1 MMKKLIYLS
10 VIIALLS
17 CSNDVEETSS
27 YLNGTGKTPIETAAL
42 LDVTTAPQTR
52 AANKDFDNGDVLL
65 AYLRHV
71 TWNGGTAD
79 IRTSVSVDQ
88 APRLVTFTKGTEAC
102 IDYSGADITPI
113 GLKTPLGLSSQNTK
127 QTSNLTPTLYWDDF
141 SNETNDLRS
150 SNHYLQ
156 SFYGYCYNGGTPSD
170 ALTES
175 TGVLGWTVPYDQ
187 TQADALKHAD
197 LLWSAE
203 QTPIKYDHAEGS
215 RGKLMLPYTHAM
227 SMVTVVVT
235 AAEGFSD
242 AALTNTWLELQ
253 GMNRTCKTTA
263 PTYEISDVGQGTD
276 SPGLVKMALT
286 LNEGMTCTYRAIV
299 VPQTV
304 LTSGNSFLKIN
315 GAEDNNYEVKVTQNM
330 LDHWAS
336 GLSEGKMQSGYNYQL
351 NVTINK
357 VGIDVSATIT
367 NWNTVEATGTGE
379 IKFQNDVTTT
389 GPIADELK
397 VGGMD
402 IYKSTSQSFDEKST
416 TLTWDGTN
424 STWTYSPT
432 IYWAGQGDA
441 SYFRALSPAASTT
454 AMTQGN
460 DVLWGFACD
469 ADADTSKVGTQNE
482 VKITPRTGDV
492 PLRFRHAMSKITVQ
506 LVSSG
511 EAAVVLTDALISIT
525 NLANAGTLDLVKG
538 TIQAGEKQSEPI
550 DGFCS
555 ASHPVAD
562 KTKLD
567 NYCVIPQSIGNDAV
581 LTVKLAD
588 GTTYSLPL
596 NTCKDSSGQSIAAW
610 EQGRHYVYTITL
622 TKGSISFRALIKEW
636 EVSNGEGDAELDW
649 D

>member
-1 MMKKLIYLS
+1 MKKLIYLS

-42 LDVTTAPQTR
+42 LDVTTAPLTR
-52 AANKDFDNGDVLL
+52 AANKDFAENDQLL

-88 APRLVTFTKGTEAC
+88 APCLVTFTKGTEAC
-102 IDYSGADITPI
+102 TDYLGGDITPI
-113 GLKTPLGLSSQNTK
+113 GLSTSLRLSSQNTK

-141 SNETNDLRS
+141 SNETNDVRLG
-150 SNHYLQ
+150 NHYLQ
-156 SFYGYCYNGGTPSD
+156 SYYGYCYNGGTPTVN
-170 ALTES
+170 LVES
-175 TGVLGWTVPYDQ
+175 TGVLGWAVPYDQ
-187 TQADALKHAD
+187 TTDGALQQAD

-203 QTPIKYDHAEGS
+203 QTPIKYDHAEGN
-215 RGKLMLPYTHAM
+215 RGKLVLPYTHAM

-235 AAEGFSD
+235 AADGFSNG
-242 AALTNTWLELQ
+242 ALNNTWLELQ

-263 PTYEISDVGQGTD
+263 PTYGISDVGQGTD
-276 SPGLVKMALT
+276 NSGLVKMKPT
-286 LNEGMTCTYRAIV
+286 STEGMTRTYQAIV
-299 VPQTV
+299 VPQTALAV
-304 LTSGNSFLKIN
+304 GTSFLKIN

-330 LDHWAS
+330 LDGWAS

-454 AMTQGN
+454 AMAQGN

-469 ADADTSKVGTQNE
+469 ADADISKVGTQNE

-492 PLRFRHAMSKITVQ
+492 SLRFRHAMSKITVQ

-538 TIQAGEKQSEPI
+538 TIQAGEKQSKPI
-550 DGFCS
+550 DCFCS
-555 ASHPVAD
+555 ASHPVVD
-562 KTKLD
+562 KPKLD
-567 NYCVIPQSIGNDAV
+567 NYCVIPQSIGHDAV

-596 NTCKDSSGQSIAAW
+596 NTCKDSSGQSIATW

>member
-1 MMKKLIYLS
+1 MKKLIYLS

-42 LDVTTAPQTR
+42 LDVTTAPLTR
-52 AANKDFDNGDVLL
+52 AANKDFAENDQLL

-71 TWNGGTAD
+71 TWNGGATD
-79 IRTSVSVDQ
+79 RNSVSVDQ
-88 APRLVTFTKGTEAC
+88 APCLVTFIKGTEAC

-113 GLKTPLGLSSQNTK
+113 GLNTPLGLSFQNTK

-215 RGKLMLPYTHAM
+215 RGKLVLPYTHAM

-263 PTYEISDVGQGTD
+263 PTYEISNVGQGTD

-454 AMTQGN
+454 AMAQGN

-469 ADADTSKVGTQNE
+469 ADADISKVGTQNE

-492 PLRFRHAMSKITVQ
+492 SLRFRHAMSKITVQ

-538 TIQAGEKQSEPI
+538 TIQAGEKQSKPI
-550 DGFCS
+550 DCFCS
-555 ASHPVAD
+555 ASHPVVD
-562 KTKLD
+562 KPKLD
-567 NYCVIPQSIGNDAV
+567 NYCVIPQSIGHDAV

-596 NTCKDSSGQSIAAW
+596 NTCKDSSGQSIATW

-622 TKGSISFRALIKEW
+622 TKGSISFRALVKEW
-636 EVSNGEGDAELDW
+636 VDSNGEGDAELDW

>member
-42 LDVTTAPQTR
+42 LDVTTAPLTR
-52 AANKDFDNGDVLL
+52 AANKDFAENDQLL

-102 IDYSGADITPI
+102 TNYSGRDITPI
-113 GLKTPLGLSSQNTK
+113 GLNTPLGLSSQNTK

-187 TQADALKHAD
+187 MQADALKHAD

-469 ADADTSKVGTQNE
+469 ADADISKVGTQNE

-492 PLRFRHAMSKITVQ
+492 SLRFRHAMSKITVQ

-538 TIQAGEKQSEPI
+538 TIQAGEKQSKPI
-550 DGFCS
+550 DCFCS
-555 ASHPVAD
+555 ASHPVVD
-562 KTKLD
+562 KPKLD
-567 NYCVIPQSIGNDAV
+567 NYCVIPQSIGHDAV

-622 TKGSISFRALIKEW
+622 TKGSISFRALVKEW
-636 EVSNGEGDAELDW
+636 VDSNGEGDAELDW

>member
-42 LDVTTAPQTR
+42 LDVTTAPLTR
-52 AANKDFDNGDVLL
+52 AANKDFDNGDKLL

-102 IDYSGADITPI
+102 TDYSGGDITPI
-113 GLKTPLGLSSQNTK
+113 GLSTSLGLSSQNTK

-150 SNHYLQ
+150 GNHYLQ
-156 SFYGYCYNGGTPSD
+156 SYYGYCYNGGTPTVN
-170 ALTES
+170 LVES
-175 TGVLGWTVPYDQ
+175 TGVLGWAVPYDQ
-187 TQADALKHAD
+187 TTDGALQQAD

-215 RGKLMLPYTHAM
+215 RGKLVLPYTHAM

-235 AAEGFSD
+235 AANGFSNG
-242 AALTNTWLELQ
+242 ALNNTWLELQ

-263 PTYEISDVGQGTD
+263 PTYGISDVGQGTD

-330 LDHWAS
+330 LDGWAS
-336 GLSEGKMQSGYNYQL
+336 GLSKGKMQSGYNYQL

-454 AMTQGN
+454 AMAQGN

-469 ADADTSKVGTQNE
+469 ADADISKVGTQNE

-492 PLRFRHAMSKITVQ
+492 SLRFRHAMSKITVQ

-555 ASHPVAD
+555 ASHPVAG

-622 TKGSISFRALIKEW
+622 TKGSISFRALVKEW
-636 EVSNGEGDAELDW
+636 VDSNGEGDAELDW

>member
-1 MMKKLIYLS
+1 MKKLIYLS

-42 LDVTTAPQTR
+42 LDVTTAPLTR
-52 AANKDFDNGDVLL
+52 AANKDFAENDQLL

-71 TWNGGTAD
+71 TWNGGATD
-79 IRTSVSVDQ
+79 RNSVSVDQ
-88 APRLVTFTKGTEAC
+88 APCLVTFIKGTEAC

-113 GLKTPLGLSSQNTK
+113 GLNTPLGLSFQNTK

-215 RGKLMLPYTHAM
+215 RGKLVLPYTHAM

-263 PTYEISDVGQGTD
+263 PTYEISNVGQGTD

-330 LDHWAS
+330 LDGWAS

-454 AMTQGN
+454 AMAQGN

-469 ADADTSKVGTQNE
+469 ADADISKVGTQNE

-492 PLRFRHAMSKITVQ
+492 SLRFRHAMSKITVQ

-525 NLANAGTLDLVKG
+525 NLANTGTLDLVKG

-596 NTCKDSSGQSIAAW
+596 NTCKDSSGQSIATW

-622 TKGSISFRALIKEW
+622 TKGSISFRALVKEW
-636 EVSNGEGDAELDW
+636 VDSNGEGDAELDW

>member
-1 MMKKLIYLS
+1 MKKLIYLS

-102 IDYSGADITPI
+102 TDYSGGDITPI
-113 GLKTPLGLSSQNTK
+113 GLSTSLGLSSQNTK

-170 ALTES
+170 ALAES

-187 TQADALKHAD
+187 MQADALKHAD

-330 LDHWAS
+330 LDDWAS

-416 TLTWDGTN
+416 TLSWDGTN

-454 AMTQGN
+454 AMAQGN

-469 ADADTSKVGTQNE
+469 ADADISKVGTQNE

-492 PLRFRHAMSKITVQ
+492 SLRFRHAMSKITVQ

-550 DGFCS
+550 DGFSS

-596 NTCKDSSGQSIAAW
+596 NTCKDSSGQSIATW

>member
-1 MMKKLIYLS
+1 MKKLIYLS

-42 LDVTTAPQTR
+42 LDVTTAPLTR
-52 AANKDFDNGDVLL
+52 AANKDFDNGDKLL

-102 IDYSGADITPI
+102 TDYSGGDITPI
-113 GLKTPLGLSSQNTK
+113 GLSTSLGLSSQNTK

-150 SNHYLQ
+150 GNHYLQ

-286 LNEGMTCTYRAIV
+286 LNVGMTCTYRAIV

-469 ADADTSKVGTQNE
+469 ADANTSKVGTQNE

-525 NLANAGTLDLVKG
+525 NLANTGTLDLVKG

-550 DGFCS
+550 DGFSS
-555 ASHPVAD
+555 ASHLVAD

-622 TKGSISFRALIKEW
+622 TKGSISFRALVKEW
-636 EVSNGEGDAELDW
+636 VDSNGEGDAELDW

>member
-1 MMKKLIYLS
+1 MKKLIYLS

-17 CSNDVEETSS
+17 CSNDVEEKSS

-52 AANKDFDNGDVLL
+52 AANKDFDNGDKLL

-71 TWNGGTAD
+71 TWNGGAAD
-79 IRTSVSVDQ
+79 RISVSVDK
-88 APRLVTFTKGTEAC
+88 APKLISFEVTGAC
-102 IDYSGADITPI
+102 TNYSGEDITPI
-113 GLKTPLGLSSQNTK
+113 GLTTSLGLSSENTK

-141 SNETNDLRS
+141 SNETNDLRLS
-150 SNHYLQ
+150 DHYLQ
-156 SFYGYCYNGGTPSD
+156 SYYGYCYNGGTPAES
-170 ALTES
+170 LNES
-175 TGVLGWTVPYDQ
+175 TGVLGWAVPYDQ
-187 TQADALKHAD
+187 TIDGALQQAD

-203 QTPIKYDHAEGS
+203 QTPIHYNHESDN
-215 RGKLMLPYTHAM
+215 RGKLVLPYTHAM

-330 LDHWAS
+330 LDGWAS
-336 GLSEGKMQSGYNYQL
+336 GLSKGKMQSGYNYQL

-525 NLANAGTLDLVKG
+525 NLANTGTLDLVKG

-550 DGFCS
+550 DGFSS

-596 NTCKDSSGQSIAAW
+596 NTCKDSSGQSIATW

>member
-1 MMKKLIYLS
+1 MKKLIYLS

-42 LDVTTAPQTR
+42 LDVTTAPLTR
-52 AANKDFDNGDVLL
+52 AANKDFAENDQLL

-71 TWNGGTAD
+71 TWNGGATD
-79 IRTSVSVDQ
+79 RNSVSVDQ
-88 APRLVTFTKGTEAC
+88 APCLVTFIKGTEAC

-113 GLKTPLGLSSQNTK
+113 GLNTPLGLSFQNTK

-215 RGKLMLPYTHAM
+215 RGKLVLPYTHAM

-263 PTYEISDVGQGTD
+263 PTYEISNVGQGTD

-330 LDHWAS
+330 LDGWAS

-454 AMTQGN
+454 AMAQGN

-469 ADADTSKVGTQNE
+469 ADADISKVGTQNE

-492 PLRFRHAMSKITVQ
+492 SLRFRHAMSKITVQ

-538 TIQAGEKQSEPI
+538 TIQAGEKQSKPI
-550 DGFCS
+550 DCFCS

-567 NYCVIPQSIGNDAV
+567 NYCVIPQSIGNDAI

-636 EVSNGEGDAELDW
+636 VDSNGEGDAELDW

>member
-1 MMKKLIYLS
+1 MKKLIYLS

-42 LDVTTAPQTR
+42 LDVTTAPLTR
-52 AANKDFDNGDVLL
+52 AANKDFAENDQLL

-71 TWNGGTAD
+71 TWNGGATD
-79 IRTSVSVDQ
+79 RNSVSVDQ
-88 APRLVTFTKGTEAC
+88 APCLVTFIKGTEAC

-113 GLKTPLGLSSQNTK
+113 GLNTPLGLSFQNTK

-215 RGKLMLPYTHAM
+215 RGKLVLPYTHAM

-263 PTYEISDVGQGTD
+263 PTYEISNVGQGTD

-330 LDHWAS
+330 LDGWAS

-454 AMTQGN
+454 AMAQGN

-469 ADADTSKVGTQNE
+469 ADADISKVGTQNE

-492 PLRFRHAMSKITVQ
+492 SLRFRHAMSKITVQ

-538 TIQAGEKQSEPI
+538 TIQAGEKQSKPI
-550 DGFCS
+550 DCFCS

-567 NYCVIPQSIGNDAV
+567 NYCVIPQSIGHDAI

-636 EVSNGEGDAELDW
+636 VDSNGEGDAELDW

>member
-42 LDVTTAPQTR
+42 LDVTTAPLTR
-52 AANKDFDNGDVLL
+52 AANKDFAENDQLL

-71 TWNGGTAD
+71 TWNGGATD
-79 IRTSVSVDQ
+79 RNSVSVDK
-88 APRLVTFTKGTEAC
+88 APCLVTFIKGTEAC

-113 GLKTPLGLSSQNTK
+113 GLNTPLGLSSQNTK

-187 TQADALKHAD
+187 TQADALKHTD

-286 LNEGMTCTYRAIV
+286 LNVGMTCTYRAIV

-469 ADADTSKVGTQNE
+469 ADANTSKVGTQNE

-525 NLANAGTLDLVKG
+525 NLANTGTLDLVKG

-550 DGFCS
+550 DGFSS
-555 ASHPVAD
+555 ASHLVAD

-622 TKGSISFRALIKEW
+622 TKGSISFRALVKEW
-636 EVSNGEGDAELDW
+636 VDSNGEGDAELDW

>member
-1 MMKKLIYLS
+1 MKKLIYLS

-42 LDVTTAPQTR
+42 LDVTTAPLTR
-52 AANKDFDNGDVLL
+52 AANKDFAENDQLL

-71 TWNGGTAD
+71 TWNGGATD
-79 IRTSVSVDQ
+79 RNSVSVDQ
-88 APRLVTFTKGTEAC
+88 APCLVTFIKGTEAC

-113 GLKTPLGLSSQNTK
+113 GLNTPLGLSFQNTK

-215 RGKLMLPYTHAM
+215 RGKLVLPYTHAM

-263 PTYEISDVGQGTD
+263 PTYEISNVGQGTD

-330 LDHWAS
+330 LDGWAS

-454 AMTQGN
+454 AMAQGN

-469 ADADTSKVGTQNE
+469 ADADISKVGTQNE

-492 PLRFRHAMSKITVQ
+492 SLRFRHAMSKITVQ

-538 TIQAGEKQSEPI
+538 TIQAGEKQSKPI
-550 DGFCS
+550 DCFCS
-555 ASHPVAD
+555 ASHPVVD
-562 KTKLD
+562 KPKLD
-567 NYCVIPQSIGNDAV
+567 NYCVIPQSIGHDAV

>member
-42 LDVTTAPQTR
+42 LDVTTAPLTR
-52 AANKDFDNGDVLL
+52 AANKDFAENDQLL

-71 TWNGGTAD
+71 TWNGGATD
-79 IRTSVSVDQ
+79 RNSVSVDQ
-88 APRLVTFTKGTEAC
+88 APCLVTFIKGTEAC

-113 GLKTPLGLSSQNTK
+113 GLNTPLGLSFQNTK

-215 RGKLMLPYTHAM
+215 RGKLVLPYTHAM

-263 PTYEISDVGQGTD
+263 PTYEISNVGQGTD

-330 LDHWAS
+330 LDGWAS
-336 GLSEGKMQSGYNYQL
+336 GLSEGKMQSGYNYQF

-454 AMTQGN
+454 AMAQGN

-469 ADADTSKVGTQNE
+469 ADADISKVGTQNE

-492 PLRFRHAMSKITVQ
+492 SLRFRHAMSKITVQ

-538 TIQAGEKQSEPI
+538 TIQAGEKQSKPI
-550 DGFCS
+550 DCFCS
-555 ASHPVAD
+555 ASHPVVD
-562 KTKLD
+562 KPKLD
-567 NYCVIPQSIGNDAV
+567 NYCVIPQSIGHDAV

-596 NTCKDSSGQSIAAW
+596 NTCKDSSGQSIATW

>member
-1 MMKKLIYLS
+1 MKKLIYLS

-42 LDVTTAPQTR
+42 LDVTTAPLTR
-52 AANKDFDNGDVLL
+52 AANKDFAENDQLL

-71 TWNGGTAD
+71 TWNGGATD
-79 IRTSVSVDQ
+79 RNSVSVDQ
-88 APRLVTFTKGTEAC
+88 APCLVTFIKGTEAC

-113 GLKTPLGLSSQNTK
+113 GLNTPLGLSFQNTK

-235 AAEGFSD
+235 AADGFSNG
-242 AALTNTWLELQ
+242 ALNSTWLELQ

-263 PTYEISDVGQGTD
+263 PTYEISNVGQGTD

-454 AMTQGN
+454 AMAQGN

-469 ADADTSKVGTQNE
+469 ADADISKVGTQNE

-492 PLRFRHAMSKITVQ
+492 SLRFRHAMSKITVQ

-538 TIQAGEKQSEPI
+538 TIQAGEKQSKPI
-550 DGFCS
+550 DCFCS
-555 ASHPVAD
+555 ASHPVVD
-562 KTKLD
+562 KPKLD
-567 NYCVIPQSIGNDAV
+567 NYCVIPQSIGHDAV

-596 NTCKDSSGQSIAAW
+596 NTCKDSSGQSIATW

>member
-42 LDVTTAPQTR
+42 LDVTTAPLTR
-52 AANKDFDNGDVLL
+52 AANKDFAENDQLL

-102 IDYSGADITPI
+102 TDYSGGDITPI
-113 GLKTPLGLSSQNTK
+113 GLSTSLGLSSQNTK

-150 SNHYLQ
+150 GNHYLQ
-156 SFYGYCYNGGTPSD
+156 SFYGYCYNGGTPTVN
-170 ALTES
+170 LVES
-175 TGVLGWTVPYDQ
+175 TGVLGWAVPYDQ
-187 TQADALKHAD
+187 TTDGALQHAD

-227 SMVTVVVT
+227 SMVTVVVK

-330 LDHWAS
+330 LDDWAS
-336 GLSEGKMQSGYNYQL
+336 GLSKGKMQSGYNYQL

-525 NLANAGTLDLVKG
+525 NLANTGTLDLVKG

-555 ASHPVAD
+555 ASHPVAN

>member
-42 LDVTTAPQTR
+42 LDVTTAPLTR
-52 AANKDFDNGDVLL
+52 AANKDFAENDQLL

-71 TWNGGTAD
+71 TWNGGATD
-79 IRTSVSVDQ
+79 RNSVSVDQ
-88 APRLVTFTKGTEAC
+88 APCLVTFIKGTEAC

-113 GLKTPLGLSSQNTK
+113 GLNTPLGLSFQNTK

-215 RGKLMLPYTHAM
+215 RGKLVLPYTHAM

-263 PTYEISDVGQGTD
+263 PTYEISNVGQGTD

-330 LDHWAS
+330 LDGWAS

-454 AMTQGN
+454 AMAQGN

-469 ADADTSKVGTQNE
+469 ADADISKVGTQNE

-492 PLRFRHAMSKITVQ
+492 SLRFRHAMSKITVQ

-538 TIQAGEKQSEPI
+538 TIQAGEKQSKPI
-550 DGFCS
+550 DCFCS
-555 ASHPVAD
+555 ASHPVVD
-562 KTKLD
+562 KPKLD
-567 NYCVIPQSIGNDAV
+567 NYCVIPQSIGHDAV

-596 NTCKDSSGQSIAAW
+596 NTCKDSSGQSIATW

>member
-1 MMKKLIYLS
+1 MKKLIYLS

-42 LDVTTAPQTR
+42 LDVTTAPLTR
-52 AANKDFDNGDVLL
+52 AANKDFAENDQLL

-71 TWNGGTAD
+71 TWNGGATD
-79 IRTSVSVDQ
+79 RNSVSVDQ
-88 APRLVTFTKGTEAC
+88 APCLVTFIKGTEAC

-113 GLKTPLGLSSQNTK
+113 GLNTPLGLSFQNTK

-215 RGKLMLPYTHAM
+215 RGKLVLPYTHAM

-263 PTYEISDVGQGTD
+263 PTYEISNVGQGTD

-454 AMTQGN
+454 AMAQGN

-469 ADADTSKVGTQNE
+469 ADADISKVGTQNE

-492 PLRFRHAMSKITVQ
+492 SLRFRHAMSKITVQ

-538 TIQAGEKQSEPI
+538 TIQAGEKQSKPI
-550 DGFCS
+550 DCFCS
-555 ASHPVAD
+555 ASHPVVD
-562 KTKLD
+562 KPKLD
-567 NYCVIPQSIGNDAV
+567 NYCVIPQSIGHDAV

-596 NTCKDSSGQSIAAW
+596 NTCKDSSGQSIATW

>member
-1 MMKKLIYLS
+1 MKKLIYLS

-42 LDVTTAPQTR
+42 LDVTTAPLTR
-52 AANKDFDNGDVLL
+52 AANKDFDNGDKLL

-102 IDYSGADITPI
+102 TDYSGGDITPI
-113 GLKTPLGLSSQNTK
+113 GLSTSLGLSSQNTK

-150 SNHYLQ
+150 GNHYLQ
-156 SFYGYCYNGGTPSD
+156 SYYGYCYNGGTPTVN
-170 ALTES
+170 LVES
-175 TGVLGWTVPYDQ
+175 TGVLGWAVPYDQ
-187 TQADALKHAD
+187 TTDGALQHAD

-330 LDHWAS
+330 LDGWAS
-336 GLSEGKMQSGYNYQL
+336 GLSKGKMQSGYNYQL

-469 ADADTSKVGTQNE
+469 ADANTSKVGTQNE

-525 NLANAGTLDLVKG
+525 NLANTGTLDLVKG
-538 TIQAGEKQSEPI
+538 TIQAGAIQSTSI

-555 ASHPVAD
+555 ASHPVVD
-562 KTKLD
+562 KPKLD
-567 NYCVIPQSIGNDAV
+567 NYCVIPQLIGNDAV

-622 TKGSISFRALIKEW
+622 TKGSISFRALVKEW
-636 EVSNGEGDAELDW
+636 VDSNGEGDAELDW

>member
-1 MMKKLIYLS
+1 MKKLIYLS

-42 LDVTTAPQTR
+42 LDVTTAPLTR
-52 AANKDFDNGDVLL
+52 AANKDFAENDQLL

-88 APRLVTFTKGTEAC
+88 APCLVTFTKGTEAC
-102 IDYSGADITPI
+102 TDYLGGDITPI
-113 GLKTPLGLSSQNTK
+113 GLSTSLRLSSQNTK

-141 SNETNDLRS
+141 SNETNDVRLG
-150 SNHYLQ
+150 NHYLQ
-156 SFYGYCYNGGTPSD
+156 SYYGYCYNGGTPTVN
-170 ALTES
+170 LVES
-175 TGVLGWTVPYDQ
+175 TGVLGWAVPYDQ
-187 TQADALKHAD
+187 TTDGALQQAD

-203 QTPIKYDHAEGS
+203 QTPIKYDHAEGN
-215 RGKLMLPYTHAM
+215 RGKLVLPYTHAM

-235 AAEGFSD
+235 AADGFSNG
-242 AALTNTWLELQ
+242 ALNNTWLELQ

-263 PTYEISDVGQGTD
+263 PTYGISDVGQGTD
-276 SPGLVKMALT
+276 NSGLVKMKPT
-286 LNEGMTCTYRAIV
+286 STEGMTRTYQAIV
-299 VPQTV
+299 VPQTALAV
-304 LTSGNSFLKIN
+304 GTSFLKIN
-315 GAEDNNYEVKVTQNM
+315 GAEDNNYEVMVTQDM
-330 LDHWAS
+330 LNGWIS

-351 NVTINK
+351 NVTIKK

-367 NWNTVEATGTGE
+367 DWNTVEATGTGE

-389 GPIADELK
+389 GSIADELK

-402 IYKSTSQSFDEKST
+402 IYKSTSQSFGEKST
-416 TLTWDGTN
+416 TLSWDGTT

-454 AMTQGN
+454 AMAQGN

-469 ADADTSKVGTQNE
+469 ADADISKVGTQNE

-492 PLRFRHAMSKITVQ
+492 SLRFRHAMSKITVQ

-555 ASHPVAD
+555 ASHPVAN

-567 NYCVIPQSIGNDAV
+567 NYCVIPQSIGNDAI
-581 LTVKLAD
+581 LTVKLTD

-596 NTCKDSSGQSIAAW
+596 NTCKDSSGQSIATW

>member
-1 MMKKLIYLS
+1 MKKLIYLS

-42 LDVTTAPQTR
+42 LDVTTAPLTR
-52 AANKDFDNGDVLL
+52 AANKDFDNGDKLL

-102 IDYSGADITPI
+102 TDYSGGDITPI
-113 GLKTPLGLSSQNTK
+113 GLSTSLGLSSQNTK

-150 SNHYLQ
+150 GNHYLQ
-156 SFYGYCYNGGTPSD
+156 SYYGYCYNGGTPTVN
-170 ALTES
+170 LVES
-175 TGVLGWTVPYDQ
+175 TGVLGWAVPYDQ
-187 TQADALKHAD
+187 TTDGALQQAD

-215 RGKLMLPYTHAM
+215 RGKLVLPYTHAM

-235 AAEGFSD
+235 AANGFSNG
-242 AALTNTWLELQ
+242 ALNNTWLELQ

-263 PTYEISDVGQGTD
+263 PTYGISDVGQGTD

-330 LDHWAS
+330 LDGWAS
-336 GLSEGKMQSGYNYQL
+336 GLSKGKMQSGYNYQL

-454 AMTQGN
+454 AMAQGN

-469 ADADTSKVGTQNE
+469 ADADISKVGTQNE

-492 PLRFRHAMSKITVQ
+492 SLRFRHAMSKITVQ

-555 ASHPVAD
+555 ASHPVAG

-622 TKGSISFRALIKEW
+622 TKGSISFRALVKEW
-636 EVSNGEGDAELDW
+636 VDSNGEGDAELDW

>member
-1 MMKKLIYLS
+1 MKKLIYLS
-10 VIIALLS
+10 AIIALLS

-102 IDYSGADITPI
+102 TDYSGGDITPI
-113 GLKTPLGLSSQNTK
+113 GLSTSLGLTSQNTK

-156 SFYGYCYNGGTPSD
+156 SFYGYCYNGGTPAES
-170 ALTES
+170 LNES
-175 TGVLGWTVPYDQ
+175 TGVLGWAVPYDQ
-187 TQADALKHAD
+187 TIDGALQQAD

-330 LDHWAS
+330 LDDWAS

-525 NLANAGTLDLVKG
+525 NLANTGTLDLVKG

>member
-1 MMKKLIYLS
+1 MKKLIYLS

-42 LDVTTAPQTR
+42 LDVTTAPLTR
-52 AANKDFDNGDVLL
+52 AANKDFDNGDKLL

-102 IDYSGADITPI
+102 TDYSGGDITPI
-113 GLKTPLGLSSQNTK
+113 GLSTSLGLSSQNTK

-150 SNHYLQ
+150 GNHYLQ
-156 SFYGYCYNGGTPSD
+156 SYYGYCYNGGTPTVN
-170 ALTES
+170 LVES
-175 TGVLGWTVPYDQ
+175 TGVLGWAVPYDQ
-187 TQADALKHAD
+187 TTDGALQQAD

-215 RGKLMLPYTHAM
+215 RGKLVLPYTHAM
-227 SMVTVVVT
+227 SMVTVVVK

-286 LNEGMTCTYRAIV
+286 LNVGMTCTYRAIV

-304 LTSGNSFLKIN
+304 LTLGTSFLKIN

-330 LDHWAS
+330 LNGWAS
-336 GLSEGKMQSGYNYQL
+336 GLSKGKMQSGYNYQL
-351 NVTINK
+351 NVTIDK

-402 IYKSTSQSFDEKST
+402 IYKSTSQSFGEKST
-416 TLTWDGTN
+416 TLSWDGTN

-469 ADADTSKVGTQNE
+469 ADADISKVGTQNE

-562 KTKLD
+562 QTKLD
-567 NYCVIPQSIGNDAV
+567 NYCVIPQSIGHDAV

>member
-1 MMKKLIYLS
+1 
-10 VIIALLS
+10 
-17 CSNDVEETSS
+17 
-27 YLNGTGKTPIETAAL
+27 
-42 LDVTTAPQTR
+42 
-52 AANKDFDNGDVLL
+52 
-65 AYLRHV
+65 
-71 TWNGGTAD
+71 
-79 IRTSVSVDQ
+79 
-88 APRLVTFTKGTEAC
+88 
-102 IDYSGADITPI
+102 
-113 GLKTPLGLSSQNTK
+113 
-127 QTSNLTPTLYWDDF
+127 
-141 SNETNDLRS
+141 
-150 SNHYLQ
+150 
-156 SFYGYCYNGGTPSD
+156 
-170 ALTES
+170 
-175 TGVLGWTVPYDQ
+175 
-187 TQADALKHAD
+187 
-197 LLWSAE
+197 
-203 QTPIKYDHAEGS
+203 
-215 RGKLMLPYTHAM
+215 MLPYTHAM

-330 LDHWAS
+330 LDDWAS

-525 NLANAGTLDLVKG
+525 NLANTGTLDLVKG

>member
-1 MMKKLIYLS
+1 MKKLIYLS

-42 LDVTTAPQTR
+42 LDVTTAPLTR
-52 AANKDFDNGDVLL
+52 AANKDFDNGDELL

-102 IDYSGADITPI
+102 TNYSGRDITPI
-113 GLKTPLGLSSQNTK
+113 GLSTSLGLSSQNTK

-141 SNETNDLRS
+141 SNETNDLRLGD
-150 SNHYLQ
+150 HYLQ
-156 SFYGYCYNGGTPSD
+156 SYYGYCYNGGTPAVD
-170 ALTES
+170 LVES
-175 TGVLGWTVPYDQ
+175 TGVLGWAVPYDQ
-187 TQADALKHAD
+187 TTDGALQQAD

-203 QTPIKYDHAEGS
+203 QTPIKYDHAEGN
-215 RGKLMLPYTHAM
+215 RGKLVLPYTHAM

-622 TKGSISFRALIKEW
+622 TKGSISFRALVKEW
-636 EVSNGEGDAELDW
+636 VDSNGEGDAELDW

>member
-1 MMKKLIYLS
+1 M
-10 VIIALLS
+10 
-17 CSNDVEETSS
+17 D
-27 YLNGTGKTPIETAAL
+27 
-42 LDVTTAPQTR
+42 
-52 AANKDFDNGDVLL
+52 
-65 AYLRHV
+65 
-71 TWNGGTAD
+71 
-79 IRTSVSVDQ
+79 
-88 APRLVTFTKGTEAC
+88 LV
-102 IDYSGADITPI
+102 
-113 GLKTPLGLSSQNTK
+113 
-127 QTSNLTPTLYWDDF
+127 
-141 SNETNDLRS
+141 
-150 SNHYLQ
+150 
-156 SFYGYCYNGGTPSD
+156 
-170 ALTES
+170 ES
-175 TGVLGWTVPYDQ
+175 TGVLGWAVPYDQ
-187 TQADALKHAD
+187 TTDGALQQAD

-203 QTPIKYDHAEGS
+203 QTPIKYDHAEGN
-215 RGKLMLPYTHAM
+215 RGKLVLPYTHAM
-227 SMVTVVVT
+227 SMVTAVVT
-235 AAEGFSD
+235 AANGFSNG
-242 AALTNTWLELQ
+242 ALNNTWLELQ

-263 PTYEISDVGQGTD
+263 PTYGISDVGQGTD
-276 SPGLVKMALT
+276 KSGLVKMKPT
-286 LNEGMTCTYRAIV
+286 STEGMTRTYQAIV
-299 VPQTV
+299 VPQTALAV
-304 LTSGNSFLKIN
+304 GTSFLKIN
-315 GAEDNNYEVKVTQNM
+315 GAEDNNYEVMVTQNM
-330 LDHWAS
+330 LNGWTS
-336 GLSEGKMQSGYNYQL
+336 GLSNNNEMQSGYNYQL
-351 NVTINK
+351 NVTIRK

-367 NWNTVEATGTGE
+367 DWNTVEATGTGE

-389 GPIADELK
+389 GSIADELK

-454 AMTQGN
+454 AMAQGN

-469 ADADTSKVGTQNE
+469 ADADISKVGTQNE

-492 PLRFRHAMSKITVQ
+492 SLRFRHAMSKITVQ

-555 ASHPVAD
+555 ASHPVAN

-567 NYCVIPQSIGNDAV
+567 NYCVIPQSIGNDAI
-581 LTVKLAD
+581 LTVKLTD

-596 NTCKDSSGQSIAAW
+596 NTCKDSSGNSITAW

-622 TKGSISFRALIKEW
+622 TKGSISFRALVKEW
-636 EVSNGEGDAELDW
+636 VDSNGEGDAELDW

>member
-1 MMKKLIYLS
+1 MKKLIYLS

-17 CSNDVEETSS
+17 CSNDVEEKSS

-52 AANKDFDNGDVLL
+52 AANKDFDNGDKLL

-71 TWNGGTAD
+71 TWNGGAAD
-79 IRTSVSVDQ
+79 RISVSVDK
-88 APRLVTFTKGTEAC
+88 APKLISFEVTGAC
-102 IDYSGADITPI
+102 TNYSGEDITPI
-113 GLKTPLGLSSQNTK
+113 GLTTSLGLSSENTK

-141 SNETNDLRS
+141 SNETNDLRLS
-150 SNHYLQ
+150 DHYLQ
-156 SFYGYCYNGGTPSD
+156 GYYGYCYNGGTPAES
-170 ALTES
+170 LNES
-175 TGVLGWTVPYDQ
+175 TGVLGWAVPYDQ
-187 TQADALKHAD
+187 TIDGALQQAD

-203 QTPIKYDHAEGS
+203 QTPIHYNHESDN
-215 RGKLMLPYTHAM
+215 RGKLVLPYTHAM

-330 LDHWAS
+330 LDGWAS
-336 GLSEGKMQSGYNYQL
+336 GLSKGKMQSGYNYQL

-389 GPIADELK
+389 GSIADELK

-402 IYKSTSQSFDEKST
+402 IYKSTSQSFGEKST
-416 TLTWDGTN
+416 TLSWDGTT
-424 STWTYSPT
+424 STWTYSPI

-441 SYFRALSPAASTT
+441 SYFRALSPAVSTT
-454 AMTQGN
+454 AMEQGK

-525 NLANAGTLDLVKG
+525 NLANTGTLDLVTG
-538 TIQAGEKQSEPI
+538 EIQEGEKQSEPI

-562 KTKLD
+562 KTSLD

-596 NTCKDSSGQSIAAW
+596 NTCKDSSGQSIATW

>member
-1 MMKKLIYLS
+1 MKKLIYLS

-42 LDVTTAPQTR
+42 LDVTTAPLTR
-52 AANKDFDNGDVLL
+52 AANKDFAENDQLL

-71 TWNGGTAD
+71 TWNGGATD
-79 IRTSVSVDQ
+79 RNSVSVDQ
-88 APRLVTFTKGTEAC
+88 APCLVTFIKGTEAC

-113 GLKTPLGLSSQNTK
+113 GLNTPLGLSFQNTK

-215 RGKLMLPYTHAM
+215 RGKLVLPYTHAM

-263 PTYEISDVGQGTD
+263 PTYEISNVGQGTD

-330 LDHWAS
+330 LDGWAS

-454 AMTQGN
+454 AMAQGN

-469 ADADTSKVGTQNE
+469 ADADISKVGTQNE

-492 PLRFRHAMSKITVQ
+492 SLRFRHAMSKITVQ

-538 TIQAGEKQSEPI
+538 TIQAGEKQSKPI
-550 DGFCS
+550 DCFCS

-567 NYCVIPQSIGNDAV
+567 NYCVIPQSIGNDAI

-596 NTCKDSSGQSIAAW
+596 NTCKDSSGQSIATW

>member
-1 MMKKLIYLS
+1 MKKLIYLS

-42 LDVTTAPQTR
+42 LDVTTAPLTR
-52 AANKDFDNGDVLL
+52 AANKDFAENDQLL

-71 TWNGGTAD
+71 TWNGGATD
-79 IRTSVSVDQ
+79 RNSVSVDQ
-88 APRLVTFTKGTEAC
+88 APCLVTFIKGTEAC

-113 GLKTPLGLSSQNTK
+113 GLNTPLGLSFQNTK

-215 RGKLMLPYTHAM
+215 RGKLVLPYTHAM

-263 PTYEISDVGQGTD
+263 PTYEISNVGQGTD

-315 GAEDNNYEVKVTQNM
+315 GAEDNNYEVMVTQDM
-330 LDHWAS
+330 LNGWIS

-351 NVTINK
+351 NVTIKK

-454 AMTQGN
+454 AMAQGN

-469 ADADTSKVGTQNE
+469 ADADISKVGTQNE

-492 PLRFRHAMSKITVQ
+492 SLRFRHAMSKITVQ

-538 TIQAGEKQSEPI
+538 TIQAGEKQSKPI
-550 DGFCS
+550 DCFCS
-555 ASHPVAD
+555 ASHPVVD
-562 KTKLD
+562 KPKLD
-567 NYCVIPQSIGNDAV
+567 NYCVIPQSIGHDAV

-596 NTCKDSSGQSIAAW
+596 NTCKDSSGQSIATW

>member
-1 MMKKLIYLS
+1 MKKLIYLS

-42 LDVTTAPQTR
+42 LDVTTAPLTR
-52 AANKDFDNGDVLL
+52 AANKDFGNGDKLL

-79 IRTSVSVDQ
+79 IRTSVLVDQ
-88 APRLVTFTKGTEAC
+88 APKLISFEVTEAC
-102 IDYSGADITPI
+102 TDYSGEDITPI
-113 GLKTPLGLSSQNTK
+113 GLSTSLGLSSQNTK

-141 SNETNDLRS
+141 SNETNDLRLG
-150 SNHYLQ
+150 NHYLQ
-156 SFYGYCYNGGTPSD
+156 SYYGYCYNGGTPTEN
-170 ALTES
+170 LVES
-175 TGVLGWTVPYDQ
+175 TGVLGWAVPYDQ
-187 TQADALKHAD
+187 TTDGALQQAD

-215 RGKLMLPYTHAM
+215 REKLVLPYTHAM

-235 AAEGFSD
+235 AADGFSNG
-242 AALTNTWLELQ
+242 ALNSTWLELQ

-263 PTYEISDVGQGTD
+263 PTYGISDVGQGTD
-276 SPGLVKMALT
+276 NSGLVKMKPT
-286 LNEGMTCTYRAIV
+286 SPEGMTRTYQAIV
-299 VPQTV
+299 VPQTALAV
-304 LTSGNSFLKIN
+304 GTSFLKIN
-315 GAEDNNYEVKVTQNM
+315 GAEDNNYEVMVTQDM
-330 LDHWAS
+330 LNRWTR

-351 NVTINK
+351 NVTIKK

-367 NWNTVEATGTGE
+367 DWNTVEATGAGE

-389 GPIADELK
+389 GSIADELK

-402 IYKSTSQSFDEKST
+402 IYKSTSQSFGEKST
-416 TLTWDGTN
+416 TLSWDGTT
-424 STWTYSPT
+424 STWTYSPI

-441 SYFRALSPAASTT
+441 SYFRALSPAASTI
-454 AMTQGN
+454 AMAQGK

-469 ADADTSKVGTQNE
+469 ADADTSKVGTSEE

-506 LVSSG
+506 LESSG
-511 EAAVVLTDALISIT
+511 EAAVVLTGALIFIT
-525 NLANAGTLDLVKG
+525 NLANAGTLDLIKG
-538 TIQAGEKQSEPI
+538 TIQAGEKQSKPI

-562 KTKLD
+562 KTSLD

-622 TKGSISFRALIKEW
+622 TKGSISFRALVKEW
-636 EVSNGEGDAELDW
+636 VDSNGEGDAELDW

>member
-1 MMKKLIYLS
+1 MKKLIYLS

-42 LDVTTAPQTR
+42 LDVTTAPLTR
-52 AANKDFDNGDVLL
+52 AANKDFAENDQLL

-71 TWNGGTAD
+71 TWNGGATD
-79 IRTSVSVDQ
+79 RNSVSVDQ
-88 APRLVTFTKGTEAC
+88 APCLVTFIKGTEAC

-113 GLKTPLGLSSQNTK
+113 GLNTPLGLSFQNTK

-215 RGKLMLPYTHAM
+215 RGKLVLPYTHAM

-263 PTYEISDVGQGTD
+263 PTYEISNVGQGTD

-286 LNEGMTCTYRAIV
+286 LNEGMTCTYQAIV

-330 LDHWAS
+330 LDGWAS

-454 AMTQGN
+454 AMAQGN

-469 ADADTSKVGTQNE
+469 ADADISKVGTQNE

-492 PLRFRHAMSKITVQ
+492 SLRFRHAMSKITVQ

-538 TIQAGEKQSEPI
+538 TIQAGEKQSKPI
-550 DGFCS
+550 DCFCS
-555 ASHPVAD
+555 ASHPVVD
-562 KTKLD
+562 KPKLD
-567 NYCVIPQSIGNDAV
+567 NYCVIPQSIGHDAV

-596 NTCKDSSGQSIAAW
+596 NTCKDSSGQSIATW

>member
-1 MMKKLIYLS
+1 MKKLIYLS

-42 LDVTTAPQTR
+42 LDVTTAPLTR
-52 AANKDFDNGDVLL
+52 AANKDFDNGDKLL

-71 TWNGGTAD
+71 TWNRGATD
-79 IRTSVSVDQ
+79 RNSVSVDQ
-88 APRLVTFTKGTEAC
+88 APCLVTFTKGTEAC
-102 IDYSGADITPI
+102 TNYSGEDITPI
-113 GLKTPLGLSSQNTK
+113 GLNTPLGLSSQNTK

-187 TQADALKHAD
+187 MQADALKHAD

-235 AAEGFSD
+235 AAEGFSNG
-242 AALTNTWLELQ
+242 ALNSTWLELQ
-253 GMNRTCKTTA
+253 GMNRTCNTTA
-263 PTYEISDVGQGTD
+263 PTYGISDVTKGAEND

-330 LDHWAS
+330 LDGWAS

-402 IYKSTSQSFDEKST
+402 IYKSTSQSFGEKST

-469 ADADTSKVGTQNE
+469 ADADTSKVGTSEE

-511 EAAVVLTDALISIT
+511 EAAVDLTGALISIT

-538 TIQAGEKQSEPI
+538 TIQAGEKQSKPI
-550 DGFCS
+550 DCFCS
-555 ASHPVAD
+555 ASHPVVD
-562 KTKLD
+562 IPKLD

>member
-1 MMKKLIYLS
+1 MKKLIYLS

-42 LDVTTAPQTR
+42 LDVTTAPLTR
-52 AANKDFDNGDVLL
+52 AANKDFDNGDKLL

-102 IDYSGADITPI
+102 TDYSGGDITPI
-113 GLKTPLGLSSQNTK
+113 GLSTSLGLSSQNTK

-150 SNHYLQ
+150 GNHYLQ
-156 SFYGYCYNGGTPSD
+156 SYYGYCYNGGTPTVN
-170 ALTES
+170 LVES

-187 TQADALKHAD
+187 TQADALQHAD

-227 SMVTVVVT
+227 SMVTVVVK

-286 LNEGMTCTYRAIV
+286 LNVGMTCTYRAIV

-351 NVTINK
+351 KVTINK

-416 TLTWDGTN
+416 TLTWDNIN

-454 AMTQGN
+454 AMAQGN

-469 ADADTSKVGTQNE
+469 ADADISKVGTQNE

-492 PLRFRHAMSKITVQ
+492 SLRFRHAMSKITVQ
-506 LVSSG
+506 LASSG

-538 TIQAGEKQSEPI
+538 TIQAGTIQSTPI

-555 ASHPVAD
+555 ASHPVVD
-562 KTKLD
+562 KPKLD
-567 NYCVIPQSIGNDAV
+567 NYCVIPQLIGNDAV

-622 TKGSISFRALIKEW
+622 TKGSISFRALVKEW
-636 EVSNGEGDAELDW
+636 VDSNGEGDAELDW

>member
-42 LDVTTAPQTR
+42 LDVTTAPLTR
-52 AANKDFDNGDVLL
+52 AANKDFAENDQLL

-71 TWNGGTAD
+71 TWNGGATD
-79 IRTSVSVDQ
+79 RNSVSVDQ
-88 APRLVTFTKGTEAC
+88 APCLVTFIKGTEAC

-113 GLKTPLGLSSQNTK
+113 GLNTPLGLSSQNTK

-203 QTPIKYDHAEGS
+203 QTPIKYNHAEGS

-227 SMVTVVVT
+227 SMVTVVVK

-263 PTYEISDVGQGTD
+263 PTYEISNVGQGTD

-286 LNEGMTCTYRAIV
+286 LNVGMTCTYRAIV

-304 LTSGNSFLKIN
+304 LTLGTSFLKIN

-330 LDHWAS
+330 LNGWAS
-336 GLSEGKMQSGYNYQL
+336 GLSKGKMQSGYNYQL
-351 NVTINK
+351 NVTIDK

-402 IYKSTSQSFDEKST
+402 IYKSTSQSFGEKST
-416 TLTWDGTN
+416 TLSWDGTN

-441 SYFRALSPAASTT
+441 SYFRALSPATSTT
-454 AMTQGN
+454 AMAQGK

-469 ADADTSKVGTQNE
+469 DDADTSKVGTQNE

-506 LVSSG
+506 LASSG

-562 KTKLD
+562 QTKLD

>member
-42 LDVTTAPQTR
+42 LDVTTAPLTR
-52 AANKDFDNGDVLL
+52 AANKDFAENDQLL

-71 TWNGGTAD
+71 TWNGGATD
-79 IRTSVSVDQ
+79 RNSVSVDQ
-88 APRLVTFTKGTEAC
+88 APCLVTFIKGTEAC

-113 GLKTPLGLSSQNTK
+113 GLNTPLGLSFQNTK

-215 RGKLMLPYTHAM
+215 RGKLVLPYTHAM

-263 PTYEISDVGQGTD
+263 PTYEISNVGQGTD

-454 AMTQGN
+454 AMAQGN

-469 ADADTSKVGTQNE
+469 ADADISKVGTQNE

-492 PLRFRHAMSKITVQ
+492 SLRFRHAMSKITVQ

-538 TIQAGEKQSEPI
+538 TIQAGEKQSKPI
-550 DGFCS
+550 DCFCS
-555 ASHPVAD
+555 ASHPVVD
-562 KTKLD
+562 KPKLD
-567 NYCVIPQSIGNDAV
+567 NYCVIPQSIGHDAV

-596 NTCKDSSGQSIAAW
+596 NTCKDSSGQSIATW

>member
-1 MMKKLIYLS
+1 MKKLIYLS

-42 LDVTTAPQTR
+42 LDVTTAPLTR
-52 AANKDFDNGDVLL
+52 AANKDFAENDQLL

-71 TWNGGTAD
+71 TWNGGATD
-79 IRTSVSVDQ
+79 RNSVSVDQ
-88 APRLVTFTKGTEAC
+88 APCLVTFIKGTEAC

-113 GLKTPLGLSSQNTK
+113 GLNTPLGLSFQNTK

-215 RGKLMLPYTHAM
+215 RGKLVLPYTHAM

-263 PTYEISDVGQGTD
+263 PTYEISNVGQGTD

-330 LDHWAS
+330 LDGWAS
-336 GLSEGKMQSGYNYQL
+336 GLSEGKMQSGYNYQV

-454 AMTQGN
+454 AMAQGN

-469 ADADTSKVGTQNE
+469 ADADISKVGTQNE

-492 PLRFRHAMSKITVQ
+492 SLRFRHAMSKITVQ

-538 TIQAGEKQSEPI
+538 TIQAGEKQSKPI
-550 DGFCS
+550 DCFCS
-555 ASHPVAD
+555 ASHPVVD
-562 KTKLD
+562 KPKLD
-567 NYCVIPQSIGNDAV
+567 NYCVIPQSIGHDAV

-596 NTCKDSSGQSIAAW
+596 NTCKDSSGQSIATW

>member
-1 MMKKLIYLS
+1 MKKLIYLS

-42 LDVTTAPQTR
+42 LDVTTAPLTR
-52 AANKDFDNGDVLL
+52 AANKDFAENDQLL

-102 IDYSGADITPI
+102 TNYSGRDITPI
-113 GLKTPLGLSSQNTK
+113 GLSTSLGLSSQNTK

-141 SNETNDLRS
+141 SNETNDLRLGD
-150 SNHYLQ
+150 HYLQ
-156 SFYGYCYNGGTPSD
+156 SYYGYCYNGGTPAVD
-170 ALTES
+170 LVES
-175 TGVLGWTVPYDQ
+175 TGVLGWAVPYDQ
-187 TQADALKHAD
+187 TTDGALQQAD

-203 QTPIKYDHAEGS
+203 QTPIKYDHAEGN
-215 RGKLMLPYTHAM
+215 RGKLVLPYTHAM

-235 AAEGFSD
+235 AANGFSNG
-242 AALTNTWLELQ
+242 ALNNTWLELQ

-263 PTYEISDVGQGTD
+263 PTYGISDVGQGTD
-276 SPGLVKMALT
+276 NSGLVKMKPT
-286 LNEGMTCTYRAIV
+286 STEGMTRTYQAIV
-299 VPQTV
+299 VPQTALAV
-304 LTSGNSFLKIN
+304 GTSFLKIN
-315 GAEDNNYEVKVTQNM
+315 GAEDNNYEVMVTQNM
-330 LDHWAS
+330 LNGWTS
-336 GLSEGKMQSGYNYQL
+336 GLSNNNEMQSGYNYQL
-351 NVTINK
+351 NVTIRK

-367 NWNTVEATGTGE
+367 DWNTVEATGTGE

-416 TLTWDGTN
+416 TLIWDGTN

-506 LVSSG
+506 LESSG

-525 NLANAGTLDLVKG
+525 NLANTGTLDLVKG

-567 NYCVIPQSIGNDAV
+567 NYCVIPQSIGNDAI
-581 LTVKLAD
+581 LTVKLTD

-596 NTCKDSSGQSIAAW
+596 NTCKDSSGNSITAW

-622 TKGSISFRALIKEW
+622 TKGSISFRALVKEW
-636 EVSNGEGDAELDW
+636 VDSNGEGDAELDW

>member
-1 MMKKLIYLS
+1 MKKLIYLS

-102 IDYSGADITPI
+102 TDYSGGDITPI
-113 GLKTPLGLSSQNTK
+113 GLSTSLGLSSQNTK

-156 SFYGYCYNGGTPSD
+156 SFYGYCYNGGTPAES
-170 ALTES
+170 LNES
-175 TGVLGWTVPYDQ
+175 TGVLGWAVPYDQ
-187 TQADALKHAD
+187 TIDGALQQAD

-330 LDHWAS
+330 LDDWAS

-596 NTCKDSSGQSIAAW
+596 NTCKDSSGNSITAW

-622 TKGSISFRALIKEW
+622 TKGSISFRALVKEW

>member
-71 TWNGGTAD
+71 TWEGGSR
-79 IRTSVSVDQ
+79 ISVSVDQ
-88 APRLVTFTKGTEAC
+88 APCLVTFTKGTEAC

-113 GLKTPLGLSSQNTK
+113 GLNTPLGLSPQNTK

-170 ALTES
+170 ALDES

-187 TQADALKHAD
+187 MQADALKHAD

-215 RGKLMLPYTHAM
+215 RGKLVLPYTHAM

-263 PTYEISDVGQGTD
+263 PTYEISNVGQGTD

-330 LDHWAS
+330 LDDWAS

-351 NVTINK
+351 NVTIKK

-402 IYKSTSQSFDEKST
+402 IYKSTSQSFGEKST

-454 AMTQGN
+454 AMAQGN

-469 ADADTSKVGTQNE
+469 ADADISKVGTQNE

-492 PLRFRHAMSKITVQ
+492 SLRFRHAMSKITVQ

-555 ASHPVAD
+555 ASHPVAG

-567 NYCVIPQSIGNDAV
+567 NYCVIPQSIGNDAI
-581 LTVKLAD
+581 LTVKLTD

-596 NTCKDSSGQSIAAW
+596 NTCKDSSGNSITAW

-622 TKGSISFRALIKEW
+622 TKGSISFRALVKEW
-636 EVSNGEGDAELDW
+636 VDSNGEGDAELDW

>member
-1 MMKKLIYLS
+1 MKKLIYLS

-42 LDVTTAPQTR
+42 LDVTTAPLTR
-52 AANKDFDNGDVLL
+52 AANKDFDNGDKLL

-79 IRTSVSVDQ
+79 IRTSVSVDR

-102 IDYSGADITPI
+102 TDYIGGDITPI
-113 GLKTPLGLSSQNTK
+113 GLSTSLGLSSQNTK

-141 SNETNDLRS
+141 SNETNDLRLG
-150 SNHYLQ
+150 NHYLQ
-156 SFYGYCYNGGTPSD
+156 SYYGYCYNGGTPTES
-170 ALTES
+170 LEES
-175 TGVLGWTVPYDQ
+175 TGVLGWAVPYDQ
-187 TQADALKHAD
+187 TTDGALQQAD

-215 RGKLMLPYTHAM
+215 RGKLVLPYTHAM

-235 AAEGFSD
+235 AADGFSNG
-242 AALTNTWLELQ
+242 ALNNTWLELQ

-286 LNEGMTCTYRAIV
+286 LNVGMTCTYRAIV

-416 TLTWDGTN
+416 TLTWEGTN

-525 NLANAGTLDLVKG
+525 NLANTGTLDLVKG
-538 TIQAGEKQSEPI
+538 TIQAGEKQTKPI

-555 ASHPVAD
+555 SNYTVAD
-562 KTKLD
+562 KTSLD